1 MLVRVSRFGAEHA
14 ASFPSG
20 TLAQR
25 SFAAV
30 AEAAHELE
38 QHAVTQAS
46 ARSGGQAHTKA
57 VVRIRLRGS
66 LRIIS
71 RTARAFAI
79 DAPGVVCKF
88 RVPKTNGDHA
98 LLNAARGFA

>member
-1 MLVRVSRFGAEHA
+1 MTGKAIRRYHMLVRVSRFGAEHA

-46 ARSGGQAHTKA
+46 ARSGGQAHTSA
-57 VVRIRLRGS
+57 RLARSECATVAAGAAAGS
-66 LRIIS
+66 
-71 RTARAFAI
+71 ARSYS
-79 DAPGVVCKF
+79 PG
-88 RVPKTNGDHA
+88 
-98 LLNAARGFA
+98 L